1 MRNILRDFRITLRSY
16 PLVVA
21 LNVCGLGVAMA
32 VAYMIFVMVHH
43 ELSYNCSI
51 KNHENIQAVYIE
63 KQRGD
68 YLTGGRLP
76 YGMYEY
82 LRASMPMVWQAA
94 IIDMTG
100 VNAKSRIEGTDDPLD
115 LKRSEISYSALEM
128 FGFEIVDGNFE
139 ELRGA
144 RTVAVSDEIARR
156 YNLRVGSRICFNEWY
171 WIDEAP
177 PFVPENA
184 WTVVA
189 LYRDFPSNSDLGK
202 LDIVHLLNGKG
213 QENNFL
219 DWNYTVYVTLN
230 DGCRPDEFAAVARE
244 AFENLLARNDI
255 QAGDIKRFEAVPL
268 GELYFS
274 MSQLRYPP
282 SISRGD
288 VALTFTLL
296 SVAVALLA
304 VGFINYLI
312 FINSIAPRRLRS
324 VNTQKIMGAGI
335 AGLRLGFVVE
345 SVLMIVA
352 ALFVAYVVVRM
363 FEASE
368 FASMFLT
375 DVTPG
380 KHPGLVALFVVCAIM
395 VAAGLSLWPS
405 YYITS
410 FAPAFALKGRV
421 MHSKRGAA
429 LRSILL
435 GLQFA
440 VSCVLI
446 IVSAFI
452 YVQIYSVK
460 NARMGFDRENLLFVE
475 LGDEYPLGAASAYDE
490 LAARLR
496 AVDGV
501 VDAAFSDN
509 DIVTS
514 EAWVK
519 RSEIKGEQPDGAERV
534 ISLRPTAVSRN
545 FLDVMG
551 ISMVEKECNTD
562 AATYAIILNKAAKE
576 RYKITCDN
584 IIPINGT
591 EWDIVGFCDDFVS
604 RPMNDDDRTAMGL
617 RFSDGNSGMNILFIR
632 IEPDCNVELLVP
644 RVKEVI
650 ASFASRGVGEDI
662 VVELYDKK
670 LKGFY
675 KKEEKSA
682 SQVLVFTVIA
692 CLVALIGLFASVLFE
707 VRYMEREIALRR
719 VNGAYVADILRLVC
733 VRYLGVVV
741 VAYLLAVPVAT
752 YFVVEWLQGFAYKTP
767 LYLWVYMLAFASIAL
782 LTVAVVVSS
791 AWRTANYNPVEIL
804 NKD

>member
-1 MRNILRDFRITLRSY
+1 MRNILRNFRITLRSY

-21 LNVCGLGVAMA
+21 LNICGLGVAMA
-32 VAYMIFVMVHH
+32 VAYMILVMVHH
-43 ELSYNCSI
+43 ELSYNSSI
-51 KNHENIQAVYIE
+51 KNHENISAVYIE

-82 LRASMPMVWQAA
+82 LRASMPMVRQAA
-94 IIDMTG
+94 IIDMSG
-100 VNAKSRIEGTDDPLD
+100 VNAKSRIEGIEDPLD
-115 LKRSEISYSALEM
+115 FKRSAITYSALEM

-139 ELRGA
+139 ELRAA

-156 YNLRVGSRICFNEWY
+156 YNLSIGSHICFNEWY

-177 PFVPENA
+177 PFAPEKA

-189 LYRDFPSNSDLGK
+189 IYRDFPSNSDLSK

-213 QENNFL
+213 EENNFL
-219 DWNYTVYVTLN
+219 DWNYSVFITLN
-230 DGCRPDEFAAVARE
+230 DGCSPDEFEVVARK
-244 AFENLLARNDI
+244 AFEDFLAKHDI
-255 QAGDIKRFEAVPL
+255 QAGNIKRFEAVPL

-274 MSQLRYPP
+274 MSQLKYPP
-282 SISRGD
+282 SISRGN
-288 VALTFTLL
+288 VALTYTLL
-296 SVAVALLA
+296 SVAIALLS

-335 AGLRLGFVVE
+335 VGLRLGFVIE
-345 SVLMIVA
+345 SVLMILG

-380 KHPGLVALFVVCAIM
+380 KHPGIVALFVALSII

-405 YYITS
+405 YYVTS

-421 MHSKRGAA
+421 MHTKRGAVWRT
-429 LRSILL
+429 LLL
-435 GLQFA
+435 GLQMA

-446 IVSAFI
+446 IVSSFI
-452 YVQIYSVK
+452 YVQIYSIK
-460 NARMGFDRENLLFVE
+460 NADMGFDRKNLLFVE
-475 LGDEYPLGAASAYDE
+475 LDEKYPLGSASFCDE
-490 LAARLR
+490 LAAKLR
-496 AVDGV
+496 TVDGV
-501 VDAAFSDN
+501 VDVAFSDN
-509 DIVTS
+509 DVV
-514 EAWVK
+514 ALGVWVK
-519 RSEIKGEQPDGAERV
+519 RTEIKGEQPDGAERV
-534 ISLRPTAVSRN
+534 ISLRPTFVSRN

-551 ISMVEKECNTD
+551 IPMVESELNTD
-562 AATYAIILNKAAKE
+562 AVPYAIILNKAAKE
-576 RYKITCDN
+576 QYKITCDN
-584 IIPINGT
+584 VIPINAT
-591 EWDIVGFCDDFVS
+591 EWNIVGFCDDFVS
-604 RPMNDDDRTAMGL
+604 RPMNSDDRTAMGL
-617 RFSDGNSGMNILFIR
+617 CFSDSGMNKLFIK
-632 IEPDCNVELLVP
+632 IKSDCNVELLVP
-644 RVKEVI
+644 MIKEVI
-650 ASFASRGVGEDI
+650 ASYDSNTKADDI
-662 VVELYDKK
+662 VVELYDEK

-675 KKEEKSA
+675 KKEDKSA
-682 SQVLVFTVIA
+682 YQVLVFTLVA
-692 CLVALIGLFASVLFE
+692 CLVAMIGLFASVLFE

-719 VNGAYVADILRLVC
+719 VNGAYVADILRLVSI
-733 VRYLGVVV
+733 RYLRIVL

-767 LYLWVYMLAFASIAL
+767 LYLWVYLLAFASIAL
-782 LTVAVVVSS
+782 LTVVIVVSS
-791 AWRTANYNPVEIL
+791 AWRTANYNPVEVL

>member
-1 MRNILRDFRITLRSY
+1 MRNILRNFRITLRSY

-21 LNVCGLGVAMA
+21 LNICGLGVAMA
-32 VAYMIFVMVHH
+32 VAYMILVMVHH

-82 LRASMPMVWQAA
+82 LRASMPMVRQAA
-94 IIDMTG
+94 IIDMSG
-100 VNAKSRIEGTDDPLD
+100 VNAKSRIEGTEEPLD
-115 LKRSEISYSALEM
+115 FKRSAITYSALEM

-139 ELRGA
+139 ELRAA

-156 YNLRVGSRICFNEWY
+156 YNLSIGSHICFNEWY

-177 PFVPENA
+177 PFTPEKA

-189 LYRDFPSNSDLGK
+189 IYRDFPSNSDLSK

-213 QENNFL
+213 EGNNFL
-219 DWNYTVYVTLN
+219 DWNYSVFITLN
-230 DGCRPDEFAAVARE
+230 DGCSPDEFEVVARK
-244 AFENLLARNDI
+244 AFEDFLAKHDI
-255 QAGDIKRFEAVPL
+255 QAGNIKRFEAVPL

-274 MSQLRYPP
+274 MSQLKFPP
-282 SISRGD
+282 SISSGN
-288 VALTFTLL
+288 VALTYTLL
-296 SVAVALLA
+296 SVAIALLS

-335 AGLRLGFVVE
+335 VGLRLGFVIE
-345 SVLMIVA
+345 SVLMILG

-380 KHPGLVALFVVCAIM
+380 KHPGIVALFVLLSII

-405 YYITS
+405 YYVTS
-410 FAPAFALKGRV
+410 FTPAFALKGKV
-421 MHSKRGAA
+421 MHTKRGAVWRT
-429 LRSILL
+429 LLL
-435 GLQFA
+435 GLQMA

-446 IVSAFI
+446 IVSSFI
-452 YVQIYSVK
+452 YVQIYSIK
-460 NARMGFDRENLLFVE
+460 NADMGFDRKNLLFVE
-475 LGDEYPLGAASAYDE
+475 LGDKYPLGSTSATDE
-490 LAARLR
+490 LAAKLR
-496 AVDGV
+496 TVDGV
-501 VDAAFSDN
+501 VDVAFSDN
-509 DIVTS
+509 DVV
-514 EAWVK
+514 ALDVWVK
-519 RSEIKGEQPDGAERV
+519 RTEIKGEQPDAAERV
-534 ISLRPTAVSRN
+534 ISLRPTFVSRN
-545 FLDVMG
+545 FPDVMG
-551 ISMVEKECNTD
+551 IPIVESEQNTD
-562 AATYAIILNKAAKE
+562 AVPYAIILNKAAKE

-584 IIPINGT
+584 VIPINAT
-591 EWDIVGFCDDFVS
+591 EWNIVGFCDDFVS
-604 RPMNDDDRTAMGL
+604 RPMNSDDRTAMGFC
-617 RFSDGNSGMNILFIR
+617 FSDSGMNKLFIR
-632 IEPDCNVELLVP
+632 IKSDCNVELLVP
-644 RVKEVI
+644 MIKEVI
-650 ASFASRGVGEDI
+650 ASYDSNTKADDI
-662 VVELYDKK
+662 VVELYDEK

-682 SQVLVFTVIA
+682 YQVLVFTLVA
-692 CLVALIGLFASVLFE
+692 CLVAMIGLFASVLFE

-719 VNGAYVADILRLVC
+719 VNGAYVADILRLVSI
-733 VRYLGVVV
+733 RYLRIVL

-767 LYLWVYMLAFASIAL
+767 LYLWVYLLAFASIAL
-782 LTVAVVVSS
+782 LTVVIVVSS
-791 AWRTANYNPVEIL
+791 AWRTANYNPVEVL

>member
-1 MRNILRDFRITLRSY
+1 MRNILRNFRITLRSY

-21 LNVCGLGVAMA
+21 LNICGLGVAMA
-32 VAYMIFVMVHH
+32 VAYMILVMVHH

-51 KNHENIQAVYIE
+51 KNHENISAVYIE
-63 KQRGD
+63 VQRGD
-68 YLTGGRLP
+68 YLTGGHLP

-82 LRASMPMVWQAA
+82 LRASMPMVRQAA
-94 IIDMTG
+94 IIDMSG
-100 VNAKSRIEGTDDPLD
+100 VNAKSRIESTEDPLD
-115 LKRSEISYSALEM
+115 LKRSAITYSALEM

-139 ELRGA
+139 ELRAA

-156 YNLRVGSRICFNEWY
+156 YNLSIGSHICFNEWY

-177 PFVPENA
+177 PFAPEKA

-189 LYRDFPSNSDLGK
+189 IYRDFPSNSDLSK

-213 QENNFL
+213 EENNFL
-219 DWNYTVYVTLN
+219 DWNYSVFITLN
-230 DGCRPDEFAAVARE
+230 DGCSPDEFEVVARK
-244 AFENLLARNDI
+244 AFEDFLAKHDI
-255 QAGDIKRFEAVPL
+255 QAGNIKRFEAVPL

-274 MSQLRYPP
+274 MSQLEFPP
-282 SISRGD
+282 SISSGN
-288 VALTFTLL
+288 VALTYTLL
-296 SVAVALLA
+296 SVAIALLS

-335 AGLRLGFVVE
+335 AGLRLGFVIE
-345 SVLMIVA
+345 SVLMILG

-380 KHPGLVALFVVCAIM
+380 KHPGIVALFVLLSII

-405 YYITS
+405 YYVTS

-421 MHSKRGAA
+421 MHTKRGSVWRT
-429 LRSILL
+429 LLL
-435 GLQFA
+435 GLQMA

-446 IVSAFI
+446 IVSSFI
-452 YVQIYSVK
+452 YVQIYSIK
-460 NARMGFDRENLLFVE
+460 NADMGFDRKNLLFVE
-475 LGDEYPLGAASAYDE
+475 LGEKYPLGSASFCDE
-490 LAARLR
+490 LAAKLR
-496 AVDGV
+496 TVDGV
-501 VDAAFSDN
+501 VDVAFSDN
-509 DIVTS
+509 DVVALG
-514 EAWVK
+514 AWVK
-519 RSEIKGEQPDGAERV
+519 RTEIKGEQPDGAERV
-534 ISLRPTAVSRN
+534 ISLRPTFVSRN
-545 FLDVMG
+545 FPDVMG
-551 ISMVEKECNTD
+551 IPIVESEQNTD
-562 AATYAIILNKAAKE
+562 AVPYAIILNKAAKE

-584 IIPINGT
+584 VIPINAT
-591 EWDIVGFCDDFVS
+591 EWNIVGFCDDFVS
-604 RPMNDDDRTAMGL
+604 RPMNSDDRTAMGL
-617 RFSDGNSGMNILFIR
+617 CFSDSGMNKLFIR
-632 IEPDCNVELLVP
+632 IKSDCNVELLVP
-644 RVKEVI
+644 MIKEVI
-650 ASFASRGVGEDI
+650 ASYDSNTKADDI
-662 VVELYDKK
+662 VVELYDEK

-682 SQVLVFTVIA
+682 YQVLVFTLVA
-692 CLVALIGLFASVLFE
+692 CLVAMIGLFASVLFE

-719 VNGAYVADILRLVC
+719 VNGAYVADILRLVSI
-733 VRYLGVVV
+733 RYLRIVL

-767 LYLWVYMLAFASIAL
+767 LYLWVYLLAFASMAL
-782 LTVAVVVSS
+782 LTVVIVVSS
-791 AWRTANYNPVEIL
+791 AWRTANYNPVEVL

>member
-1 MRNILRDFRITLRSY
+1 MRNILRNFRITLRSY

-21 LNVCGLGVAMA
+21 LNICGLGVAMA
-32 VAYMIFVMVHH
+32 VAYMILVMVHH
-43 ELSYNCSI
+43 EMSYNCSI
-51 KNHENIQAVYIE
+51 KNHENISAVYIE

-82 LRASMPMVWQAA
+82 LRASMPMVRQAA
-94 IIDMTG
+94 IIDMSG
-100 VNAKSRIEGTDDPLD
+100 VNAKSRIEGTEDPLD
-115 LKRSEISYSALEM
+115 LKRSAITYSALEM
-128 FGFEIVDGNFE
+128 FGFEVVDGNFE
-139 ELRGA
+139 ELRAA
-144 RTVAVSDEIARR
+144 RTVAVSDEIASR
-156 YNLRVGSRICFNEWY
+156 YNLSIGSHICFNEWY

-177 PFVPENA
+177 PFAPEKA

-189 LYRDFPSNSDLGK
+189 IYRDFPSNSDLSK

-213 QENNFL
+213 EENNFL
-219 DWNYTVYVTLN
+219 DWNYSVFITLN
-230 DGCRPDEFAAVARE
+230 DGCRPDEFEAVARK
-244 AFENLLARNDI
+244 AFEDFLAKHDI
-255 QAGDIKRFEAVPL
+255 QVGNIKRFEAVPL

-274 MSQLRYPP
+274 MSQLEFPP
-282 SISRGD
+282 SISSGN
-288 VALTFTLL
+288 VALTYTLL
-296 SVAVALLA
+296 SVAIALLS

-335 AGLRLGFVVE
+335 VGLRFGFVIE
-345 SVLMIVA
+345 SVLMILG

-363 FEASE
+363 FEASV

-380 KHPGLVALFVVCAIM
+380 KHPGIVALFVALSII

-405 YYITS
+405 YYVTS

-421 MHSKRGAA
+421 MHTKRGAVWRT
-429 LRSILL
+429 LLL
-435 GLQFA
+435 GLQMV

-446 IVSAFI
+446 IVSSFI
-452 YVQIYSVK
+452 YVQIYSIK
-460 NARMGFDRENLLFVE
+460 NADMGFDRKNLLFVE
-475 LGDEYPLGAASAYDE
+475 LGEKYPLGSASACDE
-490 LAARLR
+490 LAAKLR
-496 AVDGV
+496 TVDGV
-501 VDAAFSDN
+501 VDVAFSDN
-509 DIVTS
+509 DVV
-514 EAWVK
+514 ALGVWVK
-519 RSEIKGEQPDGAERV
+519 RTEIKGEQPDGAERV
-534 ISLRPTAVSRN
+534 ISLRPTFVSRN
-545 FLDVMG
+545 FPDVMG
-551 ISMVEKECNTD
+551 IPMVESEQNTD
-562 AATYAIILNKAAKE
+562 AVPYAIILNKAAKE

-584 IIPINGT
+584 VIPINAT

-604 RPMNDDDRTAMGL
+604 RPMNSDDRTAMGFC
-617 RFSDGNSGMNILFIR
+617 FSDSGMNKLFIR
-632 IEPDCNVELLVP
+632 IKSDCNVELLVP
-644 RVKEVI
+644 MIKEVI
-650 ASFASRGVGEDI
+650 ASYDSNTKADDI
-662 VVELYDKK
+662 VVELYDEK

-682 SQVLVFTVIA
+682 YQVLVFTLVA

-719 VNGAYVADILRLVC
+719 VNGAYVADILRLVSI
-733 VRYLGVVV
+733 RYLRIVL

-767 LYLWVYMLAFASIAL
+767 LYLWVYLLAFASIAL
-782 LTVAVVVSS
+782 LTVVIVVSS
-791 AWRTANYNPVEIL
+791 AWRTANYNPVEVL

>member
-1 MRNILRDFRITLRSY
+1 MRNILRNFRITLRSY

-21 LNVCGLGVAMA
+21 LNICGLGVAMA
-32 VAYMIFVMVHH
+32 VAYMILVMVHH

-51 KNHENIQAVYIE
+51 KNHENISAVYIE

-82 LRASMPMVWQAA
+82 LRASMSMVRQAA
-94 IIDMTG
+94 IIDMSG
-100 VNAKSRIEGTDDPLD
+100 VNAKSRIEGTEDPLD
-115 LKRSEISYSALEM
+115 LKRSAITYSALEM

-139 ELRGA
+139 ELRAA

-156 YNLRVGSRICFNEWY
+156 YNLSIGSHICFNEWY

-177 PFVPENA
+177 PFAPEKA

-189 LYRDFPSNSDLGK
+189 IYRDFPSNSDLGK

-213 QENNFL
+213 EEINFL
-219 DWNYTVYVTLN
+219 DWNYSVFITLN
-230 DGCRPDEFAAVARE
+230 DGCSPDEFEVVARK
-244 AFENLLARNDI
+244 AFEDFLAKHDI
-255 QAGDIKRFEAVPL
+255 QAGNIKRFEAVPL

-274 MSQLRYPP
+274 MSQLEFPP
-282 SISRGD
+282 SISSGN
-288 VALTFTLL
+288 VALTYTLL
-296 SVAVALLA
+296 SVAIALLS

-335 AGLRLGFVVE
+335 AGLRLGFVIE
-345 SVLMIVA
+345 SVLMILG

-375 DVTPG
+375 DVTPS
-380 KHPGLVALFVVCAIM
+380 KHPGIVALFVALSII

-405 YYITS
+405 YYVTS

-421 MHSKRGAA
+421 MQTKRGAVWRT
-429 LRSILL
+429 LLL
-435 GLQFA
+435 GLQMA

-446 IVSAFI
+446 IVSSFI
-452 YVQIYSVK
+452 YVQIYSIK
-460 NARMGFDRENLLFVE
+460 NADMGFDRKNLLFVE
-475 LGDEYPLGAASAYDE
+475 LGDKYPLGSTSATDE
-490 LAARLR
+490 LAAKLR
-496 AVDGV
+496 TVDGV
-501 VDAAFSDN
+501 VDVAFSDN
-509 DIVTS
+509 DVV
-514 EAWVK
+514 ALGVWVK
-519 RSEIKGEQPDGAERV
+519 RTEIKGEQPDGAERV
-534 ISLRPTAVSRN
+534 ISLRPTFVSRN

-551 ISMVEKECNTD
+551 IPMVESEQNTD
-562 AATYAIILNKAAKE
+562 AVPYAIILNKAAKE

-584 IIPINGT
+584 VIPINAT

-604 RPMNDDDRTAMGL
+604 RPMNSDDRTAMGFC
-617 RFSDGNSGMNILFIR
+617 FSDSGMNKLFIR
-632 IEPDCNVELLVP
+632 IKSDCNVELLVP
-644 RVKEVI
+644 MIKEII
-650 ASFASRGVGEDI
+650 ASYDSNTKADDI
-662 VVELYDKK
+662 VVELYDEK

-682 SQVLVFTVIA
+682 YQVLVFTLVA

-719 VNGAYVADILRLVC
+719 VNGAYVADILRLVSI
-733 VRYLGVVV
+733 RYLRIVS

-767 LYLWVYMLAFASIAL
+767 LYLWVYLLAFVSIAL
-782 LTVAVVVSS
+782 LTVVIVVSS
-791 AWRTANYNPVEIL
+791 AWRTANYNPVEVL

>member
-1 MRNILRDFRITLRSY
+1 MRNILRNFRITLRSY

-21 LNVCGLGVAMA
+21 LNICGLGVAMA
-32 VAYMIFVMVHH
+32 VAYMILVMVHH

-82 LRASMPMVWQAA
+82 LRASMPMVRQAA

-139 ELRGA
+139 ELRAA

-156 YNLRVGSRICFNEWY
+156 YNLSIGSHICFNEWY

-177 PFVPENA
+177 LFVPEKA

-189 LYRDFPSNSDLGK
+189 IYRDFPSNSDLSK

-213 QENNFL
+213 EENNFL
-219 DWNYTVYVTLN
+219 DWNYSVFITLN
-230 DGCRPDEFAAVARE
+230 DGCSPDEFEVVSRK
-244 AFENLLARNDI
+244 AFEDFLAKHDI
-255 QAGDIKRFEAVPL
+255 QVGNIKRFEAVPL

-274 MSQLRYPP
+274 MSQLKFPP
-282 SISRGD
+282 SISSGN
-288 VALTFTLL
+288 VALTYTLL
-296 SVAVALLA
+296 SVAIALLS

-335 AGLRLGFVVE
+335 AGLRLGFVIE
-345 SVLMIVA
+345 SVLMILG

-380 KHPGLVALFVVCAIM
+380 KHPGIVALFVLLSII

-405 YYITS
+405 YYVTS

-421 MHSKRGAA
+421 MHTKRGTVWRT
-429 LRSILL
+429 LLL
-435 GLQFA
+435 GLQMA

-446 IVSAFI
+446 IVSSFI
-452 YVQIYSVK
+452 YVQIYSIK
-460 NARMGFDRENLLFVE
+460 NADMGFDRKNLLFVE
-475 LGDEYPLGAASAYDE
+475 LGDKYPLGSTSATDE
-490 LAARLR
+490 LAAKLR
-496 AVDGV
+496 TVDGV
-501 VDAAFSDN
+501 VDVAFSDN
-509 DIVTS
+509 DVV
-514 EAWVK
+514 ALDVWVK
-519 RSEIKGEQPDGAERV
+519 RTEIKGEQPDAAERV
-534 ISLRPTAVSRN
+534 ISLRPTFVSRN
-545 FLDVMG
+545 FPDVMG
-551 ISMVEKECNTD
+551 IPIVESEQNTD
-562 AATYAIILNKAAKE
+562 AVPYAIILNKAAKE

-584 IIPINGT
+584 VIPINAT
-591 EWDIVGFCDDFVS
+591 EWNIVGFCDDFVS
-604 RPMNDDDRTAMGL
+604 RPMNSDDRTAMGFC
-617 RFSDGNSGMNILFIR
+617 FSDSGMNKLFIR
-632 IEPDCNVELLVP
+632 IKSDCNVELLVP
-644 RVKEVI
+644 MIKEVI
-650 ASFASRGVGEDI
+650 ASYDSNTKADDI
-662 VVELYDKK
+662 VVELYDEK

-682 SQVLVFTVIA
+682 YQVLVFTLVA
-692 CLVALIGLFASVLFE
+692 CLVAMIGLFASVLFE

-719 VNGAYVADILRLVC
+719 VNGAYVADILRLVSI
-733 VRYLGVVV
+733 RYLRIVL

-767 LYLWVYMLAFASIAL
+767 LYLWVYLLAFASIAL
-782 LTVAVVVSS
+782 LTVVIVVSS
-791 AWRTANYNPVEIL
+791 AWRTANYNPVEVL

>member
-1 MRNILRDFRITLRSY
+1 MRNILGNFRITLRSY

-21 LNVCGLGVAMA
+21 LNICGLGVAMA
-32 VAYMIFVMVHH
+32 VAYMILVMVHH

-51 KNHENIQAVYIE
+51 KNHENISAVYIE
-63 KQRGD
+63 EQRGD
-68 YLTGGRLP
+68 DLTGGRLP

-82 LRASMPMVWQAA
+82 LRASMPMVRQAA
-94 IIDMTG
+94 IIDMSG
-100 VNAKSRIEGTDDPLD
+100 VNAKSRIEGTEDPLD
-115 LKRSEISYSALEM
+115 LKRSAITYSALEM

-139 ELRGA
+139 ELRA
-144 RTVAVSDEIARR
+144 VRTVAVSDEIARR
-156 YNLRVGSRICFNEWY
+156 YNLSIGSHICFNEWY

-177 PFVPENA
+177 PFAPEKA

-189 LYRDFPSNSDLGK
+189 IYRDFPSNSDLSK

-213 QENNFL
+213 EEINFL
-219 DWNYTVYVTLN
+219 DWNYSVFITLN
-230 DGCRPDEFAAVARE
+230 DGCSPDEFEVVARK
-244 AFENLLARNDI
+244 AFEDFLAKHDI
-255 QAGDIKRFEAVPL
+255 QAGNIKRFEAVPL

-274 MSQLRYPP
+274 MSQLEFPP
-282 SISRGD
+282 SISSGN
-288 VALTFTLL
+288 VALTYTLL
-296 SVAVALLA
+296 SVAIALLS

-335 AGLRLGFVVE
+335 VGLRLGFVIE
-345 SVLMIVA
+345 SVLMILG

-380 KHPGLVALFVVCAIM
+380 KNPGIVALFVALSIIA
-395 VAAGLSLWPS
+395 AAGLSLWPS
-405 YYITS
+405 YYVTS

-421 MHSKRGAA
+421 MQTKRGAVWRT
-429 LRSILL
+429 LLL
-435 GLQFA
+435 GLQMV

-446 IVSAFI
+446 IVSSFI
-452 YVQIYSVK
+452 YVQIYSIK
-460 NARMGFDRENLLFVE
+460 NADMGFDRKNLLFVE
-475 LGDEYPLGAASAYDE
+475 LGEKYPLGSTSATDE
-490 LAARLR
+490 LAAKLR
-496 AVDGV
+496 TVDGV
-501 VDAAFSDN
+501 VDVAFSDN
-509 DIVTS
+509 DVVALG
-514 EAWVK
+514 AWVK
-519 RSEIKGEQPDGAERV
+519 RTEIKGEQPDGAERV
-534 ISLRPTAVSRN
+534 ISLRPTFVSRN

-551 ISMVEKECNTD
+551 IPIVESEQNTD
-562 AATYAIILNKAAKE
+562 AVPYAIILNKAAKE

-584 IIPINGT
+584 VIPINAT
-591 EWDIVGFCDDFVS
+591 EWDIVGFCEDFVS
-604 RPMNDDDRTAMGL
+604 RPMNSDDRTAMGFC
-617 RFSDGNSGMNILFIR
+617 FSDSGMNKLFIR
-632 IEPDCNVELLVP
+632 IKSDCNVELLVP
-644 RVKEVI
+644 MIKEVI
-650 ASFASRGVGEDI
+650 ASYDSNTKADDI
-662 VVELYDKK
+662 VVELYDEK

-682 SQVLVFTVIA
+682 YQVLVFTLVA

-719 VNGAYVADILRLVC
+719 VNGAYVADILRLVSI
-733 VRYLGVVV
+733 RYLRIVS

-767 LYLWVYMLAFASIAL
+767 LYLWVYLLAFVSIAL
-782 LTVAVVVSS
+782 LTVVIVVSS
-791 AWRTANYNPVEIL
+791 AWRTANYNPVEVL

>member
-1 MRNILRDFRITLRSY
+1 MRNILSIFRITLRSY

-21 LNVCGLGVAMA
+21 LNICGLGVAMA
-32 VAYMIFVMVHH
+32 VAYMILVMVHH

-51 KNHENIQAVYIE
+51 KNHENISAVYIE
-63 KQRGD
+63 VQRGD
-68 YLTGGRLP
+68 YLTGGHLP

-82 LRASMPMVWQAA
+82 LRASMPMVRQAA
-94 IIDMTG
+94 IIDMSG
-100 VNAKSRIEGTDDPLD
+100 VNAKSRIEGTEDPLD
-115 LKRSEISYSALEM
+115 LKRSAITYSALEM

-139 ELRGA
+139 ELRAA

-156 YNLRVGSRICFNEWY
+156 YNLSIGSHICFNEWY

-177 PFVPENA
+177 LFVPEKA

-189 LYRDFPSNSDLGK
+189 IYRDFPSNSDLSK

-213 QENNFL
+213 EENNFL
-219 DWNYTVYVTLN
+219 DWNYSVFVTMN
-230 DGCRPDEFAAVARE
+230 DGCSPDEFEVVARK
-244 AFENLLARNDI
+244 AFEDFLAKHDI
-255 QAGDIKRFEAVPL
+255 QAGNIKRFEAVPL

-274 MSQLRYPP
+274 MSQLKFPP
-282 SISRGD
+282 SISSGN
-288 VALTFTLL
+288 VALTYTLL
-296 SVAVALLA
+296 SVAIALLS

-335 AGLRLGFVVE
+335 VGLRLGFVIE
-345 SVLMIVA
+345 SVLMILG

-380 KHPGLVALFVVCAIM
+380 KHPGIVTLFVLLSII

-405 YYITS
+405 YYVTS

-421 MHSKRGAA
+421 MHTKRGTVWRT
-429 LRSILL
+429 LLL

-440 VSCVLI
+440 VSSVLI
-446 IVSAFI
+446 IVSAFMYVHI
-452 YVQIYSVK
+452 YNIK
-460 NARMGFDRENLLFVE
+460 NADMGFDRDNLLFTE
-475 LGDEYPLGAASAYDE
+475 LGDKYPLGSASFCDE
-490 LAARLR
+490 LAAKLR
-496 AVDGV
+496 TVDGV
-501 VDAAFSDN
+501 VDVAFSDN
-509 DIVTS
+509 DVV
-514 EAWVK
+514 ALGVWVK
-519 RSEIKGEQPDGAERV
+519 RTEIKGEQPDGAERV
-534 ISLRPTAVSRN
+534 ISLRPTFVSRN

-551 ISMVEKECNTD
+551 IPMVESEQNTD
-562 AATYAIILNKAAKE
+562 AVPYAIILNKAAKE

-584 IIPINGT
+584 VIPINAT
-591 EWDIVGFCDDFVS
+591 EWNIVGFCDDFVS
-604 RPMNDDDRTAMGL
+604 RPMNSDDRTAMGL
-617 RFSDGNSGMNILFIR
+617 CFSDSGMNKLFIR
-632 IEPDCNVELLVP
+632 IKSDCNVELLVP
-644 RVKEVI
+644 MIKEVI
-650 ASFASRGVGEDI
+650 ASYDSNTKADDI
-662 VVELYDKK
+662 VVELYDEK

-682 SQVLVFTVIA
+682 YQVLVFTLVA

-719 VNGAYVADILRLVC
+719 VNGAYVADILRLVSI
-733 VRYLGVVV
+733 RYLRIVS

-767 LYLWVYMLAFASIAL
+767 LYLWVYLLAFASIAL
-782 LTVAVVVSS
+782 LTVVIVVSS
-791 AWRTANYNPVEIL
+791 AWRTANYNPVEVL

>member
-1 MRNILRDFRITLRSY
+1 MRNILRNFRITLRSY

-21 LNVCGLGVAMA
+21 LNICGLGVAMA
-32 VAYMIFVMVHH
+32 VAYMILVMVHH

-51 KNHENIQAVYIE
+51 KNHENISAVYIE

-82 LRASMPMVWQAA
+82 LRVSMPMVRQAA

-100 VNAKSRIEGTDDPLD
+100 VNAKSRIEATDDPLD
-115 LKRSEISYSALEM
+115 LKRSAITYSALEM

-139 ELRGA
+139 ELRAA
-144 RTVAVSDEIARR
+144 RTVAVSDEIASR
-156 YNLRVGSRICFNEWY
+156 YNLSIGSHICFNEWY

-177 PFVPENA
+177 PFVPEKA

-189 LYRDFPSNSDLGK
+189 IYRDFPSNSDLGK

-213 QENNFL
+213 EEINFL
-219 DWNYTVYVTLN
+219 DWNYSVFITLN
-230 DGCRPDEFAAVARE
+230 DGCSPDEFEVVARK
-244 AFENLLARNDI
+244 AFEDFLAKHDI
-255 QAGDIKRFEAVPL
+255 QAGNIKRFEAVPL

-274 MSQLRYPP
+274 MSQLEFPP
-282 SISRGD
+282 SISSGN
-288 VALTFTLL
+288 VALTYTLL
-296 SVAVALLA
+296 SVAIALLS

-335 AGLRLGFVVE
+335 AGLRLGFVIE
-345 SVLMIVA
+345 SVLMILG

-380 KHPGLVALFVVCAIM
+380 KHPGIVALFVLLSIIA
-395 VAAGLSLWPS
+395 AAGLSLWPS
-405 YYITS
+405 YYVTS

-421 MHSKRGAA
+421 MQTKRGAVWRT
-429 LRSILL
+429 LLL
-435 GLQFA
+435 GLQMV

-446 IVSAFI
+446 IVSSFI
-452 YVQIYSVK
+452 YVQIYSIK
-460 NARMGFDRENLLFVE
+460 NADMGFDRKNLLFVE
-475 LGDEYPLGAASAYDE
+475 LGEKYPLGSASACDE
-490 LAARLR
+490 LAAKLR
-496 AVDGV
+496 TVDGV
-501 VDAAFSDN
+501 VDVAFSDN
-509 DIVTS
+509 DVV
-514 EAWVK
+514 ALGVWVK
-519 RSEIKGEQPDGAERV
+519 RTEIKGEQPDGAERV
-534 ISLRPTAVSRN
+534 ISLRPTFVSRN

-551 ISMVEKECNTD
+551 IPMVESEQNTD
-562 AATYAIILNKAAKE
+562 AVPYAIILNKAAKE

-584 IIPINGT
+584 VIPINAT
-591 EWDIVGFCDDFVS
+591 EWNIVGFCDDFVS
-604 RPMNDDDRTAMGL
+604 RPMNSDDRTAMGFC
-617 RFSDGNSGMNILFIR
+617 FSDSGMNKLFIR
-632 IEPDCNVELLVP
+632 IKSDCNVELLVP
-644 RVKEVI
+644 MIKEVI
-650 ASFASRGVGEDI
+650 ASYDSNTKADDI
-662 VVELYDKK
+662 VVELYDEK

-682 SQVLVFTVIA
+682 YQVLVFTLVA

-719 VNGAYVADILRLVC
+719 VNGAYVADILRLVSI
-733 VRYLGVVV
+733 RYLRIVS

-767 LYLWVYMLAFASIAL
+767 LYLWVYLLAFASIAL
-782 LTVAVVVSS
+782 LTVVIVVSS
-791 AWRTANYNPVEIL
+791 AWRTANYNPVEVL

>member
-1 MRNILRDFRITLRSY
+1 MRNILRNFRITLRSY

-21 LNVCGLGVAMA
+21 LNICGLGVAMA
-32 VAYMIFVMVHH
+32 VAYMILVMVHH

-51 KNHENIQAVYIE
+51 KNHENISAVYIE

-82 LRASMPMVWQAA
+82 LRASMPMVRQAA

-100 VNAKSRIEGTDDPLD
+100 VNAKSRIEATDDPLD

-177 PFVPENA
+177 PFAPEKA

-189 LYRDFPSNSDLGK
+189 VYRDFPSNSDLGK
-202 LDIVHLLNGKG
+202 LDFVHLLNGKG
-213 QENNFL
+213 EENNFL
-219 DWNYTVYVTLN
+219 DWNYSVFITLN
-230 DGCRPDEFAAVARE
+230 DGCSPDEFEVVARK
-244 AFENLLARNDI
+244 AFEDFLAKHDI
-255 QAGDIKRFEAVPL
+255 QAGNIKRFEAVPL

-274 MSQLRYPP
+274 MSQLKFPP
-282 SISRGD
+282 SISSGN
-288 VALTFTLL
+288 VALTYTLL
-296 SVAVALLA
+296 SVAIALLS

-335 AGLRLGFVVE
+335 VGLRLGFVIE
-345 SVLMIVA
+345 SVLMILG

-380 KHPGLVALFVVCAIM
+380 KHPGIVALFVALSIIA
-395 VAAGLSLWPS
+395 AAGLSLWPS
-405 YYITS
+405 YYVTS

-421 MHSKRGAA
+421 MHTKRGAVWRT
-429 LRSILL
+429 LLL
-435 GLQFA
+435 GLQMA

-446 IVSAFI
+446 IVSSFI
-452 YVQIYSVK
+452 YVQIYSIK
-460 NARMGFDRENLLFVE
+460 NADMGFDRKNLLFVE
-475 LGDEYPLGAASAYDE
+475 LGEKYPLGSASACDE
-490 LAARLR
+490 LAAKLR
-496 AVDGV
+496 TVDGV
-501 VDAAFSDN
+501 VDVAFSDN
-509 DIVTS
+509 DVV
-514 EAWVK
+514 ALGVWVK
-519 RSEIKGEQPDGAERV
+519 RTEIKGEQPDGAERV

-551 ISMVEKECNTD
+551 ISMLEKECNTD
-562 AATYAIILNKAAKE
+562 AVPYAIILNKAAKE

-632 IEPDCNVELLVP
+632 IEPDCNVELLVS

-650 ASFASRGVGEDI
+650 ASYDSNTKADDI
-662 VVELYDKK
+662 VVELYDEK

-682 SQVLVFTVIA
+682 YQVLVFTLVA

-719 VNGAYVADILRLVC
+719 VNGAYVADILRLVSI
-733 VRYLGVVV
+733 RYLRIVS

-767 LYLWVYMLAFASIAL
+767 LYLWVYLLAFASIAL
-782 LTVAVVVSS
+782 LTVVIVVSS
-791 AWRTANYNPVEIL
+791 AWRTANYNPVEVL

>member
-1 MRNILRDFRITLRSY
+1 MRNILRNFRITLRSY

-21 LNVCGLGVAMA
+21 LNICGLGVAMA
-32 VAYMIFVMVHH
+32 VAYMILVMVHH
-43 ELSYNCSI
+43 EFSYNCSI

-82 LRASMPMVWQAA
+82 LRVSMPMVRQAA

-139 ELRGA
+139 ELRAA

-156 YNLRVGSRICFNEWY
+156 YNLSIGSHICFNEWY

-177 PFVPENA
+177 PFVPEKA

-189 LYRDFPSNSDLGK
+189 IYRDFPSNSDLNK

-213 QENNFL
+213 EENNFL
-219 DWNYTVYVTLN
+219 DWNYSVFITLN
-230 DGCRPDEFAAVARE
+230 DGCSPDEFEVVARK
-244 AFENLLARNDI
+244 AFEDFLAKHDI
-255 QAGDIKRFEAVPL
+255 QAGNIKRFEAVPL

-274 MSQLRYPP
+274 MSQLKFPP
-282 SISRGD
+282 SISSGN
-288 VALTFTLL
+288 VALTYTLL
-296 SVAVALLA
+296 SVAIALLS

-335 AGLRLGFVVE
+335 AGLRLGFVIE
-345 SVLMIVA
+345 SVLMILG

-380 KHPGLVALFVVCAIM
+380 KHPGIVALFVALSIIA
-395 VAAGLSLWPS
+395 AAGLSLWPS
-405 YYITS
+405 YYVTS

-421 MHSKRGAA
+421 MHTKRGAVWRT
-429 LRSILL
+429 LLL
-435 GLQFA
+435 GLQMV

-446 IVSAFI
+446 IVSSFI
-452 YVQIYSVK
+452 YVQIYSIK
-460 NARMGFDRENLLFVE
+460 NADMGFDRKNLLFVE
-475 LGDEYPLGAASAYDE
+475 LGDKYPLGSTSATDE
-490 LAARLR
+490 LAAKLR
-496 AVDGV
+496 TVDGV
-501 VDAAFSDN
+501 VDVAFSDN
-509 DIVTS
+509 DVV
-514 EAWVK
+514 ALGVWVK
-519 RSEIKGEQPDGAERV
+519 RTEIKGEQPDGAERV
-534 ISLRPTAVSRN
+534 ISLRPTFVSRN

-551 ISMVEKECNTD
+551 IPIVESEQNTD
-562 AATYAIILNKAAKE
+562 AVPYAIILNKAAKE

-584 IIPINGT
+584 VIPINAT

-604 RPMNDDDRTAMGL
+604 RPMNSDDRTAMGFC
-617 RFSDGNSGMNILFIR
+617 FSDSGMNKLFIR
-632 IEPDCNVELLVP
+632 IKSDCNVELLVP
-644 RVKEVI
+644 MIKEVI
-650 ASFASRGVGEDI
+650 ASYDSNTKADDI
-662 VVELYDKK
+662 VVELYDEK

-682 SQVLVFTVIA
+682 YQVLVFTLVA

-719 VNGAYVADILRLVC
+719 VNGAYVADILRLVSI
-733 VRYLGVVV
+733 RYLRIVS

-767 LYLWVYMLAFASIAL
+767 LYLWVYLLAFVSIAL
-782 LTVAVVVSS
+782 LTVVIVVSS
-791 AWRTANYNPVEIL
+791 AWRTANYNPVEVL

>member
-1 MRNILRDFRITLRSY
+1 MRNILRNFRITLRSY

-21 LNVCGLGVAMA
+21 LNICGLGVAMA
-32 VAYMIFVMVHH
+32 VAYMILVMVHH
-43 ELSYNCSI
+43 EMSYNCSI
-51 KNHENIQAVYIE
+51 KNHENISAVYIE
-63 KQRGD
+63 EQSGD

-82 LRASMPMVWQAA
+82 LRASMPMVRQAA
-94 IIDMTG
+94 IIDMSG

-115 LKRSEISYSALEM
+115 LKRSAITYSALEM

-139 ELRGA
+139 ELRAA

-156 YNLRVGSRICFNEWY
+156 YNLSVGSHICFNEWY

-177 PFVPENA
+177 PFAPEKA

-189 LYRDFPSNSDLGK
+189 IYRDFPSNSDLSK

-213 QENNFL
+213 EEINFL
-219 DWNYTVYVTLN
+219 DWNYSVFITLN
-230 DGCRPDEFAAVARE
+230 DGCSPDEFEVVARK
-244 AFENLLARNDI
+244 AFEDFLAKHDI
-255 QAGDIKRFEAVPL
+255 QAGNIKRFEAVPL

-274 MSQLRYPP
+274 MSQLKFPP
-282 SISRGD
+282 SISSGN
-288 VALTFTLL
+288 VALTYTLL
-296 SVAVALLA
+296 SVAIALLS

-335 AGLRLGFVVE
+335 AGLRLGFVIE
-345 SVLMIVA
+345 SVLMILG

-380 KHPGLVALFVVCAIM
+380 KHPGIVALFVLLSIIA
-395 VAAGLSLWPS
+395 AAGLSLWPS
-405 YYITS
+405 YYVTS

-421 MHSKRGAA
+421 MHTKRGAVWRT
-429 LRSILL
+429 LLL
-435 GLQFA
+435 GLQMV

-446 IVSAFI
+446 IVSSFI
-452 YVQIYSVK
+452 YVQIYSIK
-460 NARMGFDRENLLFVE
+460 NADMGFDRKNLLFVE
-475 LGDEYPLGAASAYDE
+475 LGEKYPLGSASFCDE
-490 LAARLR
+490 LAAKLR
-496 AVDGV
+496 TVDGV
-501 VDAAFSDN
+501 VDVAFSDN
-509 DIVTS
+509 DVV
-514 EAWVK
+514 ALGVWVK
-519 RSEIKGEQPDGAERV
+519 RTEIKGEQPDGAERV
-534 ISLRPTAVSRN
+534 ISLRPTFVSRN

-551 ISMVEKECNTD
+551 IPMVESEQNTD
-562 AATYAIILNKAAKE
+562 AVPYAIILNKAAKE

-584 IIPINGT
+584 VIPINAT
-591 EWDIVGFCDDFVS
+591 EWNIVGFCDDFVS
-604 RPMNDDDRTAMGL
+604 RPMNSDDRTAMGFC
-617 RFSDGNSGMNILFIR
+617 FSDSGMNKLFIR
-632 IEPDCNVELLVP
+632 IKSDCNVELLVP
-644 RVKEVI
+644 MIKEVI
-650 ASFASRGVGEDI
+650 ASYDSNTKADDI
-662 VVELYDKK
+662 VVELYDEK

-682 SQVLVFTVIA
+682 YQVLVFTLVA

-719 VNGAYVADILRLVC
+719 VNGAYVADILRLVSI
-733 VRYLGVVV
+733 RYLRIVS

-767 LYLWVYMLAFASIAL
+767 LYLWVYLLAFASIAL
-782 LTVAVVVSS
+782 LTVVIVVSS
-791 AWRTANYNPVEIL
+791 AWRTANYNPVEVL

>member
-1 MRNILRDFRITLRSY
+1 MRNILRNFRITLRSY

-21 LNVCGLGVAMA
+21 LNICGLGVAMA
-32 VAYMIFVMVHH
+32 VAYMILVMVHH

-51 KNHENIQAVYIE
+51 KNHENISAVYIE
-63 KQRGD
+63 VQRGD
-68 YLTGGRLP
+68 YLTGGHLP

-82 LRASMPMVWQAA
+82 LRASMPMVRQAA
-94 IIDMTG
+94 IIDMSG
-100 VNAKSRIEGTDDPLD
+100 VNAKSRIESTEDPLD
-115 LKRSEISYSALEM
+115 LKRSAITYSALEM

-139 ELRGA
+139 ELRAA

-156 YNLRVGSRICFNEWY
+156 YNLSIGSHICFNEWY

-177 PFVPENA
+177 LFVPEKA

-189 LYRDFPSNSDLGK
+189 IYRDFPSNSDLSK
-202 LDIVHLLNGKG
+202 LDIVHLLNSKG
-213 QENNFL
+213 EENNFL
-219 DWNYTVYVTLN
+219 DWNYSVFITLN
-230 DGCRPDEFAAVARE
+230 DGCSPDEFEVVARK
-244 AFENLLARNDI
+244 AFEDFLAKHDI
-255 QAGDIKRFEAVPL
+255 QAGNIKRFEAVPL

-274 MSQLRYPP
+274 MSQLEFPP
-282 SISRGD
+282 SISSGN
-288 VALTFTLL
+288 VALTYTLL
-296 SVAVALLA
+296 SVAIALLS

-335 AGLRLGFVVE
+335 AGLRLGFVIE
-345 SVLMIVA
+345 SVLMILG

-380 KHPGLVALFVVCAIM
+380 KHPGIVALFVLLSII

-405 YYITS
+405 YYVTS

-421 MHSKRGAA
+421 MHTKRGAVWRT
-429 LRSILL
+429 LLL
-435 GLQFA
+435 GLQMA

-446 IVSAFI
+446 IVSSFI
-452 YVQIYSVK
+452 YVQIYSIK
-460 NARMGFDRENLLFVE
+460 NADMGFDRKNLLFVE
-475 LGDEYPLGAASAYDE
+475 LGDKYPLGSTSATDE
-490 LAARLR
+490 LAAKLR
-496 AVDGV
+496 TVDGV
-501 VDAAFSDN
+501 VDVAFSDN
-509 DIVTS
+509 DVV
-514 EAWVK
+514 ALGVWVK
-519 RSEIKGEQPDGAERV
+519 RTEIKGEQPDGAERV
-534 ISLRPTAVSRN
+534 ISLRPTFVSRN
-545 FLDVMG
+545 FPDVMG
-551 ISMVEKECNTD
+551 IPIVESEQNTD
-562 AATYAIILNKAAKE
+562 AVPYAIILNKAAKE

-584 IIPINGT
+584 VIPINAT
-591 EWDIVGFCDDFVS
+591 EWNIVGFCDDFVS
-604 RPMNDDDRTAMGL
+604 RPMNSDDRTAMGL
-617 RFSDGNSGMNILFIR
+617 CFSDSGMNKLFIR
-632 IEPDCNVELLVP
+632 IKSDCNVELLVP
-644 RVKEVI
+644 MIKEVI
-650 ASFASRGVGEDI
+650 ASYDSNTKADDI
-662 VVELYDKK
+662 VVELYDEK

-682 SQVLVFTVIA
+682 YQVLVFTLVA

-719 VNGAYVADILRLVC
+719 VNGAYVADILRLVSI
-733 VRYLGVVV
+733 RYLRIVS

-767 LYLWVYMLAFASIAL
+767 LYLWVYLLAFVSIAL
-782 LTVAVVVSS
+782 LTVVIVVSS
-791 AWRTANYNPVEIL
+791 AWRTANYNPVEVL

>member
-1 MRNILRDFRITLRSY
+1 MRNILRNFRITLRSY

-21 LNVCGLGVAMA
+21 LNICGLGVAMA
-32 VAYMIFVMVHH
+32 VAYMILVMVHH

-51 KNHENIQAVYIE
+51 KNHENISAVYIE
-63 KQRGD
+63 EQRGD

-82 LRASMPMVWQAA
+82 LRASMPMVRQAA
-94 IIDMTG
+94 IIDMSG
-100 VNAKSRIEGTDDPLD
+100 VNAKSRIEGTEDPLD
-115 LKRSEISYSALEM
+115 FKRSAITYSALEM
-128 FGFEIVDGNFE
+128 FGFEVVDGNFE
-139 ELRGA
+139 ELRAA

-156 YNLRVGSRICFNEWY
+156 YNLSIGSHICFNEWY

-177 PFVPENA
+177 PFAPEKA

-189 LYRDFPSNSDLGK
+189 IYRDFPSNSDLGK

-213 QENNFL
+213 EENNFL
-219 DWNYTVYVTLN
+219 DWNYSVFITLN
-230 DGCRPDEFAAVARE
+230 DGCSPDEFEVVARK
-244 AFENLLARNDI
+244 AFEDFLAKHDI
-255 QAGDIKRFEAVPL
+255 QAGNIKRFEAVPL

-274 MSQLRYPP
+274 MSQLKFPP
-282 SISRGD
+282 SISSGN
-288 VALTFTLL
+288 VALTYTLL
-296 SVAVALLA
+296 SVAIALLS

-335 AGLRLGFVVE
+335 AGLRLGFVIE
-345 SVLMIVA
+345 SVLMILG

-380 KHPGLVALFVVCAIM
+380 KHPGIVALFVLLSII

-405 YYITS
+405 YYVTS

-421 MHSKRGAA
+421 MHTKRGAVWRT
-429 LRSILL
+429 LLL
-435 GLQFA
+435 GLQMA

-446 IVSAFI
+446 IVSSFI
-452 YVQIYSVK
+452 YVQIYSIK
-460 NARMGFDRENLLFVE
+460 NADMGFDRKNLLFVE
-475 LGDEYPLGAASAYDE
+475 LGEKYPLGSTSATDE
-490 LAARLR
+490 LAAKLR
-496 AVDGV
+496 TVDGV
-501 VDAAFSDN
+501 VDVAFSDN
-509 DIVTS
+509 DVV
-514 EAWVK
+514 ALGVWVK
-519 RSEIKGEQPDGAERV
+519 RTEIKGEQPDGAERV
-534 ISLRPTAVSRN
+534 ISLRPTFVSRN
-545 FLDVMG
+545 FPDVMG
-551 ISMVEKECNTD
+551 IPLVESEQNTD
-562 AATYAIILNKAAKE
+562 AVPYAIILNKAAKE

-584 IIPINGT
+584 VIPINAT

-604 RPMNDDDRTAMGL
+604 RPMNSDDRTAMGFC
-617 RFSDGNSGMNILFIR
+617 FSDSGMNKLFIR
-632 IEPDCNVELLVP
+632 IKSDCNVELLVP
-644 RVKEVI
+644 MIKEVI
-650 ASFASRGVGEDI
+650 ASYDSNTKADDI
-662 VVELYDKK
+662 VVELYDEK

-682 SQVLVFTVIA
+682 YQVLVFTLVA

-719 VNGAYVADILRLVC
+719 VNGAYVADILHLVSI
-733 VRYLGVVV
+733 RYLRIVL

-767 LYLWVYMLAFASIAL
+767 LYLWVYLLAFASIAL
-782 LTVAVVVSS
+782 LTVVIVVSS
-791 AWRTANYNPVEIL
+791 AWRTANYNPVEVL